1 MYRIK
6 RFTKQSEE
14 GGGSSDDGNSTF
26 YCENKEKRVI
36 TKNGYFNRNIDNIVV
51 HSERNVTNKSTKGE
65 TSPSVSKMREQ
76 SPRNSLPFKIS
87 SAKKKPFIGTVK
99 ILALDTPNIKL
110 GRSKSNEMVEVEK
123 IEPLGG
129 ILKSQTPKSRPI
141 LSFRNENTPHIKSTE
156 KLKNSLH
163 FNRNLLNLQNIE
175 QPKQIHRS
183 PKSKPTLILSSKENR
198 EPEKN
203 SGRKP
208 ILKKSATFLYP
219 DTQETATFSP
229 RIMPKFAS
237 TRFNKKEVALAN
249 LSKQRLDKKPPS
261 LLTFCMNSIKPC
273 IQESIHAPA
282 MVKGSSSL
290 RIKDRQMSSEATN
303 KVKER
308 LMMEEEYT
316 RAANRQGRRKLRE
329 MLEKHGKNIGFEGNS
344 NRSTSGNMGEDSKE
358 KMETEGYNGKIK
370 DIMSKIEELYKDT
383 KKEKRKIADI
393 LILKRVDELKARER
407 IVEEQNESDIVEKL
421 D

>member
-1 MYRIK
+1 
-6 RFTKQSEE
+6 
-14 GGGSSDDGNSTF
+14 
-26 YCENKEKRVI
+26 
-36 TKNGYFNRNIDNIVV
+36 
-51 HSERNVTNKSTKGE
+51 
-65 TSPSVSKMREQ
+65 
-76 SPRNSLPFKIS
+76 
-87 SAKKKPFIGTVK
+87 
-99 ILALDTPNIKL
+99 
-110 GRSKSNEMVEVEK
+110 
-123 IEPLGG
+123 
-129 ILKSQTPKSRPI
+129 
-141 LSFRNENTPHIKSTE
+141 
-156 KLKNSLH
+156 
-163 FNRNLLNLQNIE
+163 
-175 QPKQIHRS
+175 
-183 PKSKPTLILSSKENR
+183 
-198 EPEKN
+198 
-203 SGRKP
+203 
-208 ILKKSATFLYP
+208 
-219 DTQETATFSP
+219 
-229 RIMPKFAS
+229 
-237 TRFNKKEVALAN
+237 
-249 LSKQRLDKKPPS
+249 
-261 LLTFCMNSIKPC
+261 
-273 IQESIHAPA
+273 